1 MNKVSRRHLMGATA
15 AAAGLSVLSSAQAQN
30 TTPQTTPSSDQNL
43 FPARSIDRGDTGAL
57 PPFAVRVLNKAAF
70 GPARGDVEAFDNL
83 PGGSDFGRL
92 QNWVDQQLNPTAND
106 PEVDSRVAQAGS
118 EYNTIFANDFTL
130 WTQFVRSDEGSVR
143 NRPFSELD
151 RITYLRGAYSQ
162 WQFREVI
169 SDFWNNH
176 FHVFSRTRNETR
188 GFMPSYQSA
197 LRGDQAGSRLFGN
210 FFDLLFNSARNA
222 AMLYYLDNYRNSWP
236 NPNENYAREVLELH
250 TLGALENYYG
260 AVDPGS
266 IPDNAFG
273 ERAGY
278 AEIDVFQFARALT
291 GWGVADGDDGAP
303 DTGAFLFRP
312 ARHYDEHGSEPIQVM
327 DITINTDG
335 GENDVIQILQYLA
348 EHFGTARFI
357 AGKLCRRLVSDNPPE
372 SLVQSTAME
381 FYNRRSDPDQLREV
395 YRHVLLS
402 PEFQNTWSEK
412 SFRPLE
418 TMIRAW
424 RAADIDFIPTVN
436 RPGTTDRN
444 RIASDINNRLED
456 AGQRPWNIEF
466 PTGYPDFKA
475 FWRGT
480 GTLVSSW
487 RLVTFL
493 LSRRDDSGNNMADGF
508 VLNLAQQTNTLIPDA
523 NDRTPIQITN
533 TLALTALGFTPDI
546 GTMTIIIQFIADQA
560 GVLANQPLDNGSGID
575 TSNLG
580 NSDYQR
586 IIRAAMALLI
596 LLPVGQRR

>member
-1 MNKVSRRHLMGATA
+1 MNGISRRNFMAGSAS
-15 AAAGLSVLSSAQAQN
+15 AAGMASLAATRTQAQVA
-30 TTPQTTPSSDQNL
+30 TEFPESL
-43 FPARSIDRGDTGAL
+43 FPGRNVNRGDTGAL

-92 QNWVDQQLNPTAND
+92 QNWVEQQLNPTAAD
-106 PEVDSRVAQAGS
+106 PEVDARVAQAGS
-118 EYNTIFANDFTL
+118 EYATIFASDVVL

-143 NRPFSELD
+143 SRPFSELD

-176 FHVFSRTRNETR
+176 FHVYSRSDNETR
-188 GFMPSYQSA
+188 GFMPSYQRA
-197 LRGDQAGSRLFGN
+197 LRGDAAGSRLFGN
-210 FFDLLFNSARNA
+210 FFELLFNSTRNA
-222 AMLYYLDNYRNSWP
+222 AMLYFLDNYRNSWP

-260 AVDPGS
+260 AVDPS
-266 IPDNAFG
+266 TVPDNAFG
-273 ERAGY
+273 ERSGY
-278 AEIDVFQFARALT
+278 TEIDVFQFARALT

-312 ARHYDEHGSEPIQVM
+312 NRHYDEHGEEPIQVL
-327 DITINTDG
+327 DVTINTDQ

-381 FYNRRSDPDQLREV
+381 FYNRRGDPDQLREV
-395 YRHVLLS
+395 YRHILLS
-402 PEFQNTWSEK
+402 PEFQNTWAEK

-418 TMIRAW
+418 SMLRTW
-424 RAADIDFIPTVN
+424 RAAAIEFIPTVN
-436 RPGTTDRN
+436 RPGTTNRN
-444 RIASDINNRLED
+444 NIASGINDRLED

-475 FWRGT
+475 FWRAT

-487 RLVTFL
+487 RLVTYL
-493 LSRRDDSGNNMADGF
+493 LSRRDDNSGNMADGF
-508 VLNLAQQTNTLIPDA
+508 ALNLAQQTNDLLPDP
-523 NDRTPIQITN
+523 NDRTPVQIGN
-533 TLALTALGFTPDI
+533 TLALTALGFTPDA
-546 GTMTIIIQFIADQA
+546 GTMVIIIQFIAEQA
-560 GVLANQPLDNGSGID
+560 GVFINQPLDNGAGID

-580 NSDYQR
+580 NSNYQR
-586 IIRAAMALLI
+586 IIRAAMALII